1 MGLCQRQKLLRS
13 MVILRDSMLLGP
25 ILFFPDDENGPRIV
39 RRFRLEAKQRRADPT
54 GELERSEEISL
65 E

>member
-1 MGLCQRQKLLRS
+1 